1 MAMFVTPHLLG
12 FEIWNAFVALR
23 LLGKN
28 YFYELILLFNLFL
41 LLFLNSIVLLDII
54 HRSHYTILTNFYIYL

>member
-12 FEIWNAFVALR
+12 FEIWNAFVTPR

-54 HRSHYTILTNFYIYL
+54 HKSHYTILTNFYIYL